1 MLRTPSKRTISTM
14 SHSDLEPRRCPRCGK
29 LVTSK
34 SAYAM
39 LLWPDGG
46 KLLYD
51 VISTKN
57 TPSHGVMMH
66 LTGDRQCGS
75 EVSGYVGKLL
85 RRLGLTLDCDTS
97 FLDGM

>member
-1 MLRTPSKRTISTM
+1 M
-14 SHSDLEPRRCPRCGK
+14 SHSEQEPRRCPRCGK
-29 LVTSK
+29 LLTSK

-39 LLWPDGG
+39 LLWADKG

-57 TPSHGVMMH
+57 TPSYGVMMH

-75 EVSGYVGKLL
+75 ELSGYVGKLL
-85 RRLGLTLDCDTS
+85 RRLELPMECDTS
-97 FLDGM
+97 FLERM